1 MKRLPGKLL
10 PVEKTVQ
17 RFTSH
22 AEADRADREYYR
34 SLTPQQR
41 VDLTLELVRQ
51 YRESLPPDE
60 QRFKR
65 VHRIVTLEES

>member
-1 MKRLPGKLL
+1 M
-10 PVEKTVQ
+10 EKTVQ

-41 VDLTLELVRQ
+41 VDLTLELVRR
-51 YRESLPPDE
+51 YRESFPPDQ
-60 QRFKR
+60 QRLQR
-65 VHRIVTLEES
+65 VARIVALEDS